1 MGPQQQ
7 PPVLPGSRFGLL
19 RCSVGQYCIAPF
31 ATASAY
37 RNRCAHAAGRCLPGR
52 FSGLPPSLQEMACLG
67 PRASLPCRVVD
78 ASAHWEADGPYGLG
92 DPSLKGA
99 AIAPPMRSSNVGVG
113 QSRHRSD
120 GTAVTSAER
129 IVRERVPSCF
139 CQVSGVSS
147 FHKPSRLQFD
157 LRAHVAA
164 APCGQWRLPETLG
177 TPSEWSFIAPSLIT
191 CVVWLHKNA
200 PL

>member
-1 MGPQQQ
+1 MDSTASLHLQRPPPIATGVRTLLADACRDGLAGCRPACRRWHVCMGP
-7 PPVLPGSRFGLL
+7 S
-19 RCSVGQYCIAPF
+19 
-31 ATASAY
+31 
-37 RNRCAHAAGRCLPGR
+37 
-52 FSGLPPSLQEMACLG
+52 
-67 PRASLPCRVVD
+67 ASLPYRVGD

-129 IVRERVPSCF
+129 IVRERVRSCF